1 MVLTFTLGAGVAAET
16 SQVNTRTMMVAI
28 VGCNIA
34 WGIID
39 GVMYI
44 MGSLF
49 ERASQTRMLRALRQA
64 PDETKAINA
73 IRTHLDPTLA
83 PILEEDE
90 RSRFYTRIFHRLQQM
105 PPKRTRIEKEDV
117 YGAFAS
123 FWLVFLST
131 LPAIIPFLWIS
142 DFHTALRVSNGL
154 SLALLFI
161 VGYKWA
167 KYTNSNRWIAGF
179 GLLLLGVVLVGV
191 AIALGG

>member
-16 SQVNTRTMMVAI
+16 SQVDTRTMLVAI
-28 VGCNIA
+28 MGCNIA

-39 GVMYI
+39 GVMYV

-49 ERASQTRMLRALRQA
+49 ERASQARMLRALRQA

-90 RSRFYTRIFHRLQQM
+90 RLGLYTRIFQRLRDM

-117 YGAFAS
+117 YGAIAS

-131 LPAIIPFLWIS
+131 LPAIVPFLWIP
-142 DFHTALRVSNGL
+142 DFYTALRVSNGL
-154 SLALLFI
+154 SLALLFLI
-161 VGYKWA
+161 GYKWA
-167 KYTNSNRWIAGF
+167 KYTNSNRWTAGF
-179 GLLLLGVVLVGV
+179 GLLLLGLVLVLV
-191 AIALGG
+191 AIAFGG